1 MNNNKVLSLVLI
13 GLLVTSAVSVMPIQK
28 SYAEVSIETSA
39 NKFFGPSMV
48 KVLITDTALRGSP
61 SDQISVTV
69 ETGSSSTIIPVNEIG
84 TSGQFELYIAAHT
97 NANPA
102 NPTQTDMDDVSIV
115 RIYSG
120 ASASDS
126 GNTTDN
132 QPIVRGINK
141 DLEDGDKITIRYGGS
156 SKDVQFQS
164 SIASISSDRT
174 VAGNSTMIRL
184 KLTDQDANLD
194 PTKKDEFPANNIN
207 IISPSLTFAS
217 NAKWIETADN
227 SGIFELKVGVNTMF
241 NAKLTSALPGTAT
254 FDIKDHKVYTNYLNS
269 IAPYNSASATEN
281 TVSRTI
287 NIQNADGVI
296 TLAADLTLANGFQ
309 LKIEDADRNIDTEEK
324 DRFDANIFGTGTI
337 TFEETGDNTNIF
349 LPKLSNNRVPINIA
363 SSTGFDNANKVFNV
377 SINDIADDKDIT
389 LTYNDPN
396 QDPSGLGVFTIV
408 RQIKH
413 GAGTIESNTQTV
425 SVNGKASLTIN
436 DNDINTNAFST
447 NSYSLSATVSSGK
460 AIYNIGN
467 GLATLEVEVTGKS
480 ITSAPMLL
488 LTEVDANGNPALNT
502 GIFTGDFDVKQ
513 LRVNPDLEDGDKIK
527 FTYKDNTE
535 KPVTERSVEV
545 KIGKP
550 GGSVSL
556 NKSSYPPQAK
566 VKVTITDESEN
577 KRTNSEDQLVLT
589 NRVKINVTKG
599 TQNRSI
605 SPPLTASETG
615 VNTGVFEFD
624 FTLPPDVGD
633 NWQLRVEYI
642 DSNGDEQSDTANI
655 ITTTAT
661 LSTDKLVYVLGNN
674 IELTIVE
681 PDWNT
686 DSEKRDE
693 ISPSKILVRTDKH
706 GWTSLSS
713 ISSFGISLDPSSIRE
728 TENDSNIFKITI
740 KDIDEDFV
748 SRGGRIEFRYNDD
761 TPTGGGNTVRVE
773 QRVDISSGAPRIIF
787 DKEVYTP
794 FEEVCIMIEDPSA
807 NIKSDAKDKIGS
819 SGSSVTLTVSGMNGN
834 DESLV
839 FEETEINSGIFM
851 YKGDKCIQLDATK
864 WKNGNTNTGDAILP
878 AARDKAIRVEYET
891 ADGDIRLT
899 KSALIVFNDATI
911 SFDKSSYRV
920 GETATITLIDP
931 DLNKNKD
938 VADSVDV
945 DVWSSTDRAGVTV
958 TLRETDK
965 KTGVFTGTLLLS
977 SDASTGAR
985 LQVNDGDTITVRY
998 TDRTLPDPADYDP
1011 EVDATI
1017 SLETARID
1025 ATAIIGITL
1034 LPTERVPASNTKLVD
1049 LKNNEVAMVH
1059 AGEQIMISS
1068 AITNNQIKT
1077 QGFVHIVKVVDADGN
1092 VVMLAFA
1099 QGSINAK
1106 ETKTNAFSWTPE
1118 KTGKYTIEVFV
1129 WESFTNPIALSPK
1142 ITNEVEV
1149 M

>member
-48 KVLITDTALRGSP
+48 RVLITDTALRGSP

-69 ETGSSSTIIPVNEIG
+69 ETEGSSAIIPVKEIG
-84 TSGQFELYIAAHT
+84 TSGQFELYITAHT

-102 NPTQTDMDDVSIV
+102 NPTQTDMSNVSIV
-115 RIYSG
+115 RIYPG
-120 ASASDS
+120 ASNSDA
-126 GNTTDN
+126 G
-132 QPIVRGINK
+132 PIVRGINV
-141 DLEDGDKITIRYGGS
+141 DLEDGDKVTVRYGGS
-156 SKDVQFQS
+156 SKDIQFQS
-164 SIASISSDRT
+164 SLATISSDRT
-174 VAGNSTMIRL
+174 VAGNGNMIKLR
-184 KLTDQDANLD
+184 LTDQDANLD
-194 PTKKDEFPANNIN
+194 PTKRDEFPANTNN
-207 IISPSLTFAS
+207 IISPSLAFAS
-217 NAKWIETADN
+217 NAVWRETADN
-227 SGIFELKVGVNTMF
+227 SGVFELKVGVNTMF
-241 NAKLTSALPGTAT
+241 NAQLTSTFPSTAT
-254 FDIKDHKVYTNYLNS
+254 FEIRDHKVYTNYANS
-269 IAPYNSASATEN
+269 IAPYDTRSETTN
-281 TVSRTI
+281 TVTRTV

-309 LKIEDADRNIDTEEK
+309 IKIEDADRNIDTGEQ
-324 DRFDANIFGTGTI
+324 DSFNANIFDNGTI
-337 TFEETGDNTNIF
+337 EFEETDKNTGIF

-363 SSTGFDNANKVFNV
+363 SETKFDDTKKVFNV
-377 SINDIADDKDIT
+377 TITYIADDNDIT

-396 QDPSGLGVFTIV
+396 QDPSGQADFTIV
-408 RQIKH
+408 RKIIH
-413 GAGTIESNTQTV
+413 EDGTIETNTQKV
-425 SVNGKASLTIN
+425 SVNGKASLTIK

-447 NSYSLSATVSSGK
+447 NSYTLTASVSNGK

-467 GLATLEVEVTGKS
+467 GLATLEVEVIGKS
-480 ITSAPMLL
+480 ISSAPTLL
-488 LTEVDANGNPALNT
+488 LTEVDANGNLALNT

-513 LRVNPDLEDGDKIK
+513 LTVSPNLEDGDKIK

-535 KPVTERSVEV
+535 SPVTERSVEIS
-545 KIGKP
+545 IGKP

-577 KRTNSEDQLVLT
+577 RRTNSEDLLNLT
-589 NRVKINVTKG
+589 NRIKINVTKG
-599 TQNRSI
+599 TQTAPITLPS
-605 SPPLTASETG
+605 TASETDI
-615 VNTGVFEFD
+615 NTGIFEFD
-624 FTLPPDVGD
+624 FTLPNVGD
-633 NWQLRVEYI
+633 NWQVRVEYK
-642 DSNGDEQSDTANI
+642 DSNGDWQSDTASI

-661 LSTDKLVYVLGNN
+661 LSTDKLVYALGNN

-693 ISPSKILVRTDKH
+693 IEPSVIQVRTDKL
-706 GWTSLSS
+706 GWRNLDTISL
-713 ISSFGISLDPSSIRE
+713 SLDPSSIRE
-728 TENDSNIFKITI
+728 TENDSNTFKITI
-740 KDIDEDFV
+740 KEINENFV
-748 SRGGRIEFRYNDD
+748 SRGGRIEFRYEDT

-773 QRVDISSGAPRIIF
+773 QRVDVISGAPEIIF
-787 DKEVYTP
+787 DKQVYTP
-794 FEEVCIMIEDPSA
+794 FEEVCITIVDPSA
-807 NIKSDAKDKIGS
+807 NIRSDAKDKIGEN
-819 SGSSVTLTVSGMNGN
+819 GSSVTITVSGMSGR
-834 DESLV
+834 DESLE
-839 FEETEINSGIFM
+839 FEETEVNSGIFM
-851 YKGDKCIQLDATK
+851 YKGDKCIQLDANE
-864 WKNGNTNTGDAILP
+864 WKKGNDKHGDAVLP

-945 DVWSSTDRAGVTV
+945 NVWSSTDRAGVTV

-965 KTGVFTGTLLLS
+965 KTGVFTGRLLLS

-1011 EVDATI
+1011 DTDATI

-1034 LPTERVPASNTKLVD
+1034 LPTERVPASNTKLTD
-1049 LKNNEVAMVH
+1049 LQNNELKMVH
-1059 AGEQIMISS
+1059 AGEQVMISS
-1068 AITNNQIKT
+1068 TIKNNQSKT
-1077 QGFVHIVKVVDADGN
+1077 QNFVHIVKVMDADGN
-1092 VVMLAFA
+1092 VVMLAFT

-1118 KTGKYTIEVFV
+1118 KEGTYTIEVFV

-1142 ITNEVEV
+1142 ITSKVEV